1 VGWAN
6 SLQGVEVHSST
17 QYLNQVQDLE
27 DHNYKMIKK
36 VENEMKRQ
44 HLDQAKQEA

>member
-1 VGWAN
+1 MGCVGWAN
-6 SLQGVEVHSST
+6 SLQGMEAHLNT
-17 QYLNQVQDLE
+17 QHLNQA
-27 DHNYKMIKK
+27 HSYKMIEK